1 MPTAGRI
8 TAAALVAAAAVT
20 ITACQGQ
27 SVASNQVSPAPAT
40 SAAANELA
48 SSTATPGSGSA
59 ARPGTPGT
67 PAGKPDATTPAAT
80 PAAAK
85 GKAADR
91 LAACSAANS
100 KVTVNSI
107 SRPINHLALT
117 VTNTSAKPCAAY
129 SFPALVF
136 DEAQASIQA
145 VRESVPQSVVML
157 EPGQSAYAGIR
168 LSSADGSGAHG
179 RTAHNLTVY
188 FSGRSGNDST
198 GTPAHLTLPK
208 DTHIDDSAAVTYW
221 QSDFEDAIKW

>member
-1 MPTAGRI
+1 MSTAGRI

-59 ARPGTPGT
+59 ARPGTP
-67 PAGKPDATTPAAT
+67 AGKPAATTPAAT

-91 LAACSAANS
+91 LVACSAANS
-100 KVTVNSI
+100 KVTVNPI

-117 VTNTSAKPCAAY
+117 VTNTSAKRCAAY
-129 SFPALVF
+129 SSPALIF
-136 DEAQASIQA
+136 DDAQAAIQV

-179 RTAHNLTVY
+179 RTAHDLTVY

-208 DTHIDDSAAVTYW
+208 DTHIDDSAAATYW
-221 QSDFEDAIKW
+221 QSDFQDAIKW

>member
-8 TAAALVAAAAVT
+8 TAAAFVAAAVVT

-40 SAAANELA
+40 SAAKELA
-48 SSTATPGSGSA
+48 SSTATPGSDSA
-59 ARPGTPGT
+59 ARPGTPAAK
-67 PAGKPDATTPAAT
+67 PAATTPAAT
-80 PAAAK
+80 PAADK

-91 LAACSAANS
+91 IVACSAANS
-100 KVTVNSI
+100 KVTANAI

-117 VTNTSAKPCAAY
+117 VTNTSGKRCAAY
-129 SFPALVF
+129 SSPALIF
-136 DEAQASIQA
+136 DDAQAAIQA

-179 RTAHNLTVY
+179 RTAHDLTVY

-198 GTPAHLTLPK
+198 GTPAHLALPK

-221 QSDFEDAIKW
+221 QSDLQDAIKW

>member
-59 ARPGTPGT
+59 AHRPDSSGT
-67 PAGKPDATTPAAT
+67 PAAKPAATTPA
-80 PAAAK
+80 AAAK

-91 LAACSAANS
+91 LVACSAANS
-100 KVTVNSI
+100 KVTVNTI

-129 SFPALVF
+129 SSPALVF
-136 DEAQASIQA
+136 DEAQASIQV